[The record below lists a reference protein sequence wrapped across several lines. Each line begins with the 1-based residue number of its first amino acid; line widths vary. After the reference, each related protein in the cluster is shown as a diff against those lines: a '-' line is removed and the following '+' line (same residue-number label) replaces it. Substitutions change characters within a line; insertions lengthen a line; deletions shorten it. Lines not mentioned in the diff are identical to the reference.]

1 MVETD
6 KKLSVNVEDEN
17 NFEASE
23 VNVEDVS
30 EPISDKLE
38 DEDKFEIFLIN
49 TVRNIEERLESKI
62 NSLVNELHESKL
74 DLKEVKRSITENNA
88 ANLNLNLD

>member
-6 KKLSVNVEDEN
+6 KQLSVNVEDEN
-17 NFEASE
+17 NLEASE

-30 EPISDKLE
+30 EPSNDKLE
-38 DEDKFEIFLIN
+38 DEDKLEIFLIN

-62 NSLVNELHESKL
+62 NSLVTNYMS
-74 DLKEVKRSITENNA
+74 
-88 ANLNLNLD
+88 LNLISEK